1 MGLLDE
7 LMKQVSNAMAG
18 QAAPSGADVAP
29 SDTHTAIFSELINLV
44 QSKGLGSVLESF
56 ETKGLGEIVNSWIG
70 SGANLPISADQI
82 RQALGADW
90 ISTLAQKA
98 GITPEQVSTS
108 LANLL
113 PGLVDRLTPN
123 GQLTDP
129 AAFLSSLLGGSDTAS
144 TGPTEG

>member
-18 QAAPSGADVAP
+18 QAAPTGADVAP
-29 SDTHTAIFSELINLV
+29 SDAHTALFSELINLV
-44 QSKGLGSVLESF
+44 QSRGLNSVLESF
-56 ETKGLGEIVNSWIG
+56 QSKGLGEIVNSWIG

-82 RQALGADW
+82 REALGSDW
-90 ISTLAQKA
+90 ISALAQKA
-98 GITPEQVSTS
+98 GISPEQVSTS

-123 GQLTDP
+123 GQVTDP
-129 AAFLSSLLGGSDTAS
+129 ASFLSSLLGGSDRVP